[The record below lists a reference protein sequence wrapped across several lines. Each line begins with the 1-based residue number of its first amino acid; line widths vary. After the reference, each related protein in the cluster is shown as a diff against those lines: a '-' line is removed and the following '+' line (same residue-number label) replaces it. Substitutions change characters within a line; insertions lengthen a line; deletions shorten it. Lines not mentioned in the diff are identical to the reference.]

1 MHQCLGYS
9 GFAPAHGICAFPVS
23 LLRLHVDLQVNC
35 LKFALG
41 CVHFPGLS
49 HSGSGSWVLHE
60 NTDSVGPIIC
70 AFPRS
75 EQLRGPGAWR
85 VHSAQVGGASY
96 HLPSPSPLASWVRCQ
111 SLTSGVPC
119 VSSGKLI
126 SGCDLP
132 GGCHPPRIQEDL
144 VSNWETAHSL
154 VEKAVSGAKIAP
166 CLPAL
171 AGACLPL
178 CLWWGNELV

>member
-1 MHQCLGYS
+1 MVTYLGS
-9 GFAPAHGICAFPVS
+9 LVQLCCGEGGRLQMNITGLCGECISAWATVGLPPLTASVLS
-23 LLRLHVDLQVNC
+23 RSTLLRLHVDLQVNC

-49 HSGSGSWVLHE
+49 HSGSGSWVLQE

-111 SLTSGVPC
+111 SLTSGVP
-119 VSSGKLI
+119 
-126 SGCDLP
+126 
-132 GGCHPPRIQEDL
+132 
-144 VSNWETAHSL
+144 
-154 VEKAVSGAKIAP
+154 
-166 CLPAL
+166 
-171 AGACLPL
+171 
-178 CLWWGNELV
+178 